1 MTYTAHVRG
10 AAVHKPYFSA
20 IRRAAESALRQTLA
34 EPGELT
40 IVLTDET
47 GMQDLNRRFADTDEP
62 TDVLSFPA
70 EFDDPSSGVLY
81 HGDVVIGVSMAAA
94 QAERAGHTL
103 ESELSLL
110 TVHGVL
116 HLTGYDHV
124 EQDDRRRMW
133 ARQSAI
139 LKLLGYTLEMPEE
152 QV

>member
-10 AAVHKPYFSA
+10 AAEYKPFFSA
-20 IRRAAESALRQTLA
+20 IRRAAVSALRETQA

-40 IVLTDET
+40 LVLTDEQ
-47 GMQDLNRRFADTDEP
+47 GMQDLNRRFAGTEGP

-70 EFDDPSSGVLY
+70 ELDDPSSGVLY
-81 HGDVVIGVSMAAA
+81 HGDVVIGVPIAAA

-103 ESELSLL
+103 ETELSLL

-116 HLTGYDHV
+116 HLTGHDHV
-124 EQDDRRRMW
+124 VEDDRRRMW

-139 LKLLGYTLEMPEE
+139 LELLGYTLEMPKE
-152 QV
+152 QE